1 MSGELGEIIELERMR
16 NAELDILKAKLPSY
30 QIERLQAERERIE
43 NQIRSYNRKGFYS
56 NYKAIIR
63 LNEKIKKID
72 SRIDSLSMQ
81 DSAGADDTVSS
92 QISMMESSF
101 GVEWN
106 VWVLEK

>member
-1 MSGELGEIIELERMR
+1 
-16 NAELDILKAKLPSY
+16 
-30 QIERLQAERERIE
+30 
-43 NQIRSYNRKGFYS
+43 
-56 NYKAIIR
+56 
-63 LNEKIKKID
+63 LNDKIKKID

-81 DSAGADDTVSS
+81 DSAGADDTVTS